1 MVAYRAPCGRRLR
14 NMQELDKYLM
24 LTDSQMAVDHFCYD
38 PVLHVCRE
46 RIYIDITFSPIPL
59 FTIVYK
65 TNKYF
70 ELN

>member
-38 PVLHVCRE
+38 PVLHVHTE
-46 RIYIDITFSPIPL
+46 FVPVKVSQYS
-59 FTIVYK
+59 
-65 TNKYF
+65 TNYRNWKRY
-70 ELN
+70 